1 MGKWREPL
9 GVLFLYPSLTNKKME
24 QVNNLDQWKW
34 QWFWNPQTDKI
45 EPPADAEAICFS
57 IRAA

>member
-1 MGKWREPL
+1 
-9 GVLFLYPSLTNKKME
+9 ME
-24 QVNNLDQWKW
+24 QVSNLDQWKW

-45 EPPADAEAICFS
+45 EPPAAEAICFS